1 MKKLIIQPSP
11 LPLTT
16 QDIKDLKKCK
26 GKCNACKCKTNK
38 NR

>member
-1 MKKLIIQPSP
+1 MKKLITAPSP
-11 LPLTT
+11 LPLTKEA
-16 QDIKDLKKCK
+16 IEKIKCK

>member
-11 LPLTT
+11 LPLTKEA
-16 QDIKDLKKCK
+16 IEKIKCK
-26 GKCNACKCKTNK
+26 GKCKTCKCKIK